1 MRRYDAGLTPPNRSF
16 REIVGGLVDALR
28 MELLI
33 SVLPG
38 VLSGLVG
45 SYAGYRLSGRAS
57 RAAESRAICREAAAD
72 LSAPLRDLR
81 SMTRRWGRVEV
92 AQAEVGS
99 AVLAWS
105 EAFDRQGHR
114 LPVEWRHAG
123 RSVRA
128 AVGEVFG
135 GVVMADL
142 RPDMAGY
149 PLADPDFKW
158 QDFADDYLTYVLD
171 AVVRWGDGE
180 RSARR
185 LRDFDSWLKTT
196 GRRDPSPL

>member
-1 MRRYDAGLTPPNRSF
+1 
-16 REIVGGLVDALR
+16 

-45 SYAGYRLSGRAS
+45 SYAGYRLSGRTS

-72 LSAPLRDLR
+72 LTAPIRDLR
-81 SMTRRWGRVEV
+81 GMTRRWGRVEV

-105 EAFDRQGHR
+105 EAFGRQGHR

-128 AVGEVFG
+128 AVGEVFSG
-135 GVVMADL
+135 EVMA
-142 RPDMAGY
+142 G
-149 PLADPDFKW
+149 
-158 QDFADDYLTYVLD
+158 VC
-171 AVVRWGDGE
+171 
-180 RSARR
+180 RR
-185 LRDFDSWLKTT
+185 ATAM
-196 GRRDPSPL
+196 

>member
-1 MRRYDAGLTPPNRSF
+1 
-16 REIVGGLVDALR
+16 

-33 SVLPG
+33 AVLPG
-38 VLSGLVG
+38 LLSGLVG
-45 SYAGYRLSGRAS
+45 SYAGYRFSGRAS
-57 RAAESRAICREAAAD
+57 RAAESRAIRREAAAD
-72 LSAPLRDLR
+72 LSAPVRDLR
-81 SMTRRWGRVEV
+81 SMTRRWGRVDV

-114 LPVEWRHAG
+114 LPAEWRHAG

-142 RPDMAGY
+142 RPDMAAY
-149 PLADPDFKW
+149 PLADPDFQW
-158 QDFADDYLTYVLD
+158 QDYADDYLTHVLD

-185 LRDFDSWLKTT
+185 LQDFDSWLKAT

>member
-1 MRRYDAGLTPPNRSF
+1 
-16 REIVGGLVDALR
+16 

-38 VLSGLVG
+38 LLSGLVG

-57 RAAESRAICREAAAD
+57 RAAESRAIRREAAAD
-72 LSAPLRDLR
+72 LSAPIRDLR
-81 SMTRRWGRVEV
+81 SMTRRWGRVDV

-99 AVLAWS
+99 AVLAWA

-114 LPVEWRHAG
+114 LPVGWRHAG

-128 AVGEVFG
+128 SVGEVFG

-142 RPDMAGY
+142 RPDMAAI
-149 PLADPDFKW
+149 LW
-158 QDFADDYLTYVLD
+158 QNRTSNG
-171 AVVRWGDGE
+171 RT
-180 RSARR
+180 
-185 LRDFDSWLKTT
+185 LRTT
-196 GRRDPSPL
+196 T

>member
-1 MRRYDAGLTPPNRSF
+1 
-16 REIVGGLVDALR
+16 
-28 MELLI
+28 MELLT

-38 VLSGLVG
+38 LLSGLVG
-45 SYAGYRLSGRAS
+45 SYVGYRLSARAS
-57 RAAESRAICREAAAD
+57 RAAESRAIRREAAAD
-72 LSAPLRDLR
+72 LSAPIRDLR
-81 SMTRRWGRVEV
+81 SVTRRWGRVAV

-105 EAFDRQGHR
+105 EAFDRQGPR
-114 LPVEWRHAG
+114 LPVEWRHAD

-128 AVGEVFG
+128 AMGEVFG

-142 RPDMAGY
+142 RPDMAASS
-149 PLADPDFKW
+149 LADPDFTW
-158 QDFADDYLTYVLD
+158 QDFADDYLTHVLD

-185 LRDFDSWLKTT
+185 LQDFDSWIKAT

>member
-1 MRRYDAGLTPPNRSF
+1 
-16 REIVGGLVDALR
+16 
-28 MELLI
+28 MELLV

-38 VLSGLVG
+38 LLSGLVG

-57 RAAESRAICREAAAD
+57 RAAESRAIRREVAAD
-72 LSAPLRDLR
+72 LSAPIRDLR
-81 SMTRRWGRVEV
+81 SLTRRWGRVEV
-92 AQAEVGS
+92 TQAEVGF
-99 AVLAWS
+99 AVLAWC

-135 GVVMADL
+135 GVVMAAL
-142 RPDMAGY
+142 RPDMAAF

-158 QDFADDYLTYVLD
+158 QDLAADYLSHVLD

-185 LRDFDSWLKTT
+185 LQDFDSWLKAT

>member
-1 MRRYDAGLTPPNRSF
+1 
-16 REIVGGLVDALR
+16 

-38 VLSGLVG
+38 ILSGLVG

-57 RAAESRAICREAAAD
+57 RAAESRAIRREAAAD
-72 LSAPLRDLR
+72 LSAPIRDLR

-92 AQAEVGS
+92 AQTEVGS

-142 RPDMAGY
+142 RPDMAAY

-185 LRDFDSWLKTT
+185 LQDFDSWLKAT